1 MFSQGLATGTVA
13 DNHTNIEQ
21 NQDNLVPG
29 SKTTQKI
36 HTFSETQQYP
46 CTKKPDS
53 ELSRDEVAHHHFV
66 VPVHPTFRKNFR

>member
-36 HTFSETQQYP
+36 HTFSELNNIHVQ
-46 CTKKPDS
+46 
-53 ELSRDEVAHHHFV
+53 
-66 VPVHPTFRKNFR
+66 KNLTVNSLEMK